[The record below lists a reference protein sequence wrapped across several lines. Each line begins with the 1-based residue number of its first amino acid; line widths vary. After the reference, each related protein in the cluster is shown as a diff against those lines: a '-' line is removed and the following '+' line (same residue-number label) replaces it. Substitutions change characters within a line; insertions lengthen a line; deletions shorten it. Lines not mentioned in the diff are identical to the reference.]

1 MHFRASSFSW
11 PAVSSGGRRRR
22 ALDFGSCWLLLLFL
36 PVALF
41 AAVMPRSL
49 VVVMIVVVVVVVL
62 HLHLHLHFALCDIP
76 LPLYI
81 NIGVVSADIKAPN
94 YTSHD
99 HGGWIA
105 ELITLYWRCL
115 FLQRA
120 AIQELSQG
128 AKIGARLNPAPC
140 ARMTERLALA
150 LT

>member
-81 NIGVVSADIKAPN
+81 LVPRPRK
-94 YTSHD
+94 
-99 HGGWIA
+99 
-105 ELITLYWRCL
+105 C
-115 FLQRA
+115 
-120 AIQELSQG
+120 
-128 AKIGARLNPAPC
+128 KIENSSVAFPFCG
-140 ARMTERLALA
+140 
-150 LT
+150 

>member
-76 LPLYI
+76 LPLYCYYP
-81 NIGVVSADIKAPN
+81 VV
-94 YTSHD
+94 
-99 HGGWIA
+99 
-105 ELITLYWRCL
+105 
-115 FLQRA
+115 
-120 AIQELSQG
+120 
-128 AKIGARLNPAPC
+128 
-140 ARMTERLALA
+140 
-150 LT
+150 

>member
-76 LPLYI
+76 LPL
-81 NIGVVSADIKAPN
+81 DIVAWTARRLPASGMANAPPLPPN
-94 YTSHD
+94 D
-99 HGGWIA
+99 
-105 ELITLYWRCL
+105 
-115 FLQRA
+115 
-120 AIQELSQG
+120 
-128 AKIGARLNPAPC
+128 
-140 ARMTERLALA
+140 